1 MRLSKQFFASAALAL
16 LASTGWAAGPN
27 LITNGGFES
36 STFNGGFT
44 TFAAGSTALTGWTI
58 GQDSVDL
65 INTYWAPASGS
76 YSLDL
81 SGNYDG
87 TISQSFAT
95 VIGQKY
101 VVSFDMAANP
111 DDHGDPVKVMQ
122 AGLSQQPLYSFSS
135 VGHTHAN
142 MGWTT
147 QSFSFIAAASNST
160 LFFASLQDSAG
171 GVALDNIS
179 VTAVPEP
186 ETYAML
192 LAGLGLMG
200 AVARRRRAAAS
211 K

>member
-1 MRLSKQFFASAALAL
+1 MRLIKQFFAGAALAV

-27 LITNGGFES
+27 LITNGGFEDS
-36 STFNGGFT
+36 SFNGGFT
-44 TFAAGSTALTGWTI
+44 TFAAGSTALNGWTI

-65 INTYWAPASGS
+65 INKYWAPSSGS

-95 VIGQKY
+95 VVGQKY

-111 DDHGDPVKVMQ
+111 DDSSDPEKFMQ
-122 AGLSQQPLYSFSS
+122 VGLSQQPVYSFSS
-135 VGHTHAN
+135 VGYNHAN

-147 QSFSFIAAASNST
+147 KSFSFVATASNST
-160 LFFASLQDSAG
+160 LHFASLQDSAG

-200 AVARRRRAAAS
+200 AVARRRRQAAQ
-211 K
+211 

>member
-1 MRLSKQFFASAALAL
+1 MHLFKQLLAGVALAL
-16 LASTGWAAGPN
+16 LATTGWAAGPN
-27 LITNGGFES
+27 LIINGGFES
-36 STFNGGFT
+36 STFSGSLT
-44 TFAAGSTALTGWTI
+44 TFTAGSTGLTGWTI

-65 INTYWAPASGS
+65 INTYWAPSGGS

-95 VIGQKY
+95 VIGQTY
-101 VVSFDMAANP
+101 TVSFDMAANP
-111 DDHGDPVKVMQ
+111 DDANDAVKFMQ
-122 AGLSQQPLYSFSS
+122 VGLSQQPVYSFSS
-135 VGHTHAN
+135 VGHTHSN

-147 QSFSFIAAASNST
+147 KTFNFVATDTSST
-160 LFFASLQDSAG
+160 LHFASLQDSAG

-200 AVARRRRAAAS
+200 AVARRRRHAS
-211 K
+211 Q

>member
-1 MRLSKQFFASAALAL
+1 MRLFKQFFAGSALAL

-27 LITNGGFES
+27 LINNGGFES
-36 STFNGGFT
+36 SSFSGSFT
-44 TFAAGSTALTGWTI
+44 TFAAGSTGLTGWTI

-65 INTYWAPASGS
+65 INTYWVPSSGR
-76 YSLDL
+76 YSIDL
-81 SGNYDG
+81 SGNNDG

-95 VIGQKY
+95 VAGQEY

-111 DDHGDPVKVMQ
+111 YDDGDMLKFMQ
-122 AGLSQQPLYSFSS
+122 VGLSQQSMYTFSS
-135 VGHTHAN
+135 VGHTLQN

-147 QSFSFIAAASNST
+147 QSFVFIATNQSST
-160 LFFASLQDSAG
+160 LHFAGMQESASG
-171 GVALDNIS
+171 MALDNVS

-200 AVARRRRAAAS
+200 AVARRRRQAAQ
-211 K
+211 

>member
-1 MRLSKQFFASAALAL
+1 MRLSKHFFAGAALAL

-27 LITNGGFES
+27 LIINGGFES
-36 STFNGGFT
+36 SAFNGSFAT
-44 TFAAGSTALTGWTI
+44 YAAGSNALTGWTI

-65 INTYWAPASGS
+65 VKNYWQPAGGS

-81 SGNYDG
+81 SGNNDG
-87 TISQSFAT
+87 TISQSFSTA
-95 VIGQKY
+95 IGQKY

-111 DDHGDPVKVMQ
+111 DDMSDPMKYMQ
-122 AGLSQQPLYSFSS
+122 VGLSQQGLYTFSAE
-135 VGHTHAN
+135 GHTHQS
-142 MGWTT
+142 MGWTM
-147 QSFSFIAAASNST
+147 QSFSFVATDVSST
-160 LFFASLQDSAG
+160 LHFAGLQDSAF

-200 AVARRRRAAAS
+200 AITRRRRQATQ
-211 K
+211 

>member
-1 MRLSKQFFASAALAL
+1 MRLSKQFFAGAALAI
-16 LASTGWAAGPN
+16 LASTSWAAGPN

-36 STFNGGFT
+36 SSFSGSYT
-44 TFAAGSTALTGWTI
+44 TFAAGSADLTGWTI
-58 GQDSVDL
+58 GQNSVDL
-65 INTYWAPASGS
+65 INTYWVPASGN

-81 SGNYDG
+81 SGNADG
-87 TISQSFAT
+87 TISQAFAT
-95 VIGQKY
+95 VVGQKY
-101 VVSFDMAANP
+101 SVSFDMAGNP
-111 DDHGDPVKVMQ
+111 DDPSDPTKVMQ
-122 AGLSQQPLYSFSS
+122 VGLGGQPLYEFNTQ
-135 VGHTHAN
+135 GHSRNN

-147 QSFSFIAAASNST
+147 QSFSFIASSVSST
-160 LFFASLQDSAG
+160 LHFASMQESAY

-200 AVARRRRAAAS
+200 AVARRRVKAS

>member
-1 MRLSKQFFASAALAL
+1 MRLSKQFFAGAALAL

-36 STFNGGFT
+36 STFSGTFT
-44 TFAAGSTALTGWTI
+44 TFSAGSTGLTGWTI

-65 INTYWAPASGS
+65 INTYWAPASGN

-87 TISQSFAT
+87 TISQSFGT
-95 VIGQKY
+95 VVGQKY

-111 DDHGDPVKVMQ
+111 DDSTDPQKFMQ
-122 AGLSQQPLYSFSS
+122 VGLSQEPIYTFSS
-135 VGHTHAN
+135 VGHNHSS
-142 MGWTT
+142 MGWAT
-147 QSFSFIAAASNST
+147 QTFSFVATATNST
-160 LFFASLQDSAG
+160 LHFASIQDSAG
-171 GVALDNIS
+171 GIALDNIS

-200 AVARRRRAAAS
+200 ALARRRRQAS